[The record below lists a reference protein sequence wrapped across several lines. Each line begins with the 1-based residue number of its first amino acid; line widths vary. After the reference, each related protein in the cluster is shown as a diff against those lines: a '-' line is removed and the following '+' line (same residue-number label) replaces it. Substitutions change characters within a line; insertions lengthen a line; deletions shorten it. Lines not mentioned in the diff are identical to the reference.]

1 MSKLF
6 NILTVAAVTFGLFA
20 GSGEVSQIMAAKSE
34 PSCLTKIKRTIKRKV
49 KKAVKK
55 TKRTVVK
62 TAANAQ
68 NATMDSAVK
77 AKSTITGKKAKKTF
91 VKGHYKKGNKTL
103 TNGHLR
109 KVSKKSKN
117 ASA

>member
-6 NILTVAAVTFGLFA
+6 KGLTVLLVSFGLFA
-20 GSGEVSQIMAAKSE
+20 AAGETSQVMAAKAKV
-34 PSCLTKIKRTIKRKV
+34 SCLTQAKRTIKRKV
-49 KKAVKK
+49 KKTVKK
-55 TKRTVVK
+55 TKRAVVK

-68 NATMDSAVK
+68 NAVVDSAVK
-77 AKSTITGKKAKKTF
+77 AKSTVTGKKAKSTF

-109 KVSKKSKN
+109 QVSKKK
-117 ASA
+117 